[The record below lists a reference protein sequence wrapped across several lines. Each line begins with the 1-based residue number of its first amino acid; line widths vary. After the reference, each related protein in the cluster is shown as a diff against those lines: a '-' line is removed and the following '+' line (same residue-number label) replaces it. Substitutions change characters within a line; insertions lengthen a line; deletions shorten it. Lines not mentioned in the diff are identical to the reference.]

1 MKKKVIT
8 FVACLMMILSFIPST
23 NVFAGETDDTDIAE
37 QVSRSKTATELD
49 SNNESTV
56 TLSLPSAEEALASDI
71 VFVMDDSQCGA
82 ATSEAAYKLVKQLLE
97 QQELSNAKIKVGF
110 VYFGGTAIVARELS
124 EVTDAEELIEAIE
137 DGAADGLHG
146 SNIQSGLIEADKM
159 LSEDTEVADSRKYVV
174 LISDGHTY
182 EFSKEGE
189 YTDYVD
195 GDAKFTGLKTYGIY
209 SETDLYSYAYGISYT
224 IHTMHDQYYTGDY
237 DENGYKGAWEGYY
250 LTDEQHSDRNWNT
263 DYQMPYGNWDE
274 YFAHISEV
282 VAKDNG
288 KYDVELTYTASG
300 NYGNQLIGQNLSK
313 NDRYA
318 EADKILG
325 EGNYIKSGLDADG
338 NDNQLMH
345 ASGTDRA
352 VYEAYTKFASMASK
366 YHCYPIYVQNAEAY
380 NTQDYGYQLMHAMGQ
395 ISNDNGTDVEQH
407 DITVTDLQGIFSTIK
422 NDILYAVG
430 AGSVVEDK
438 MGADFDFVE
447 GSFELTVGGVKLD
460 SNTVGNVTYFG
471 ENASEENFRFKV
483 EYDKDEDKFTWYINE
498 NVSNFA
504 PVQLSYK
511 VKLVN
516 VKKEA
521 GTYEVPTNEYAVLR
535 VVDSEGQEREGLLE
549 FPVPTVSYTVKAQPS
564 TGDHVSLKLLVGV
577 MAVSAVAAII
587 IVSKKKKLFN

>member
-1 MKKKVIT
+1 MKKK
-8 FVACLMMILSFIPST
+8 FVVLVLCLAMVCTLCPKAIVNALE
-23 NVFAGETDDTDIAE
+23 ETVPNQEYD
-37 QVSRSKTATELD
+37 VSRSKTATELD

-82 ATSEAAYKLVKQLLE
+82 ATAEAALKLVEQLLA
-97 QQELSNAKIKVGF
+97 QQELSGASIKVGF
-110 VYFGGTAIVARELS
+110 VYFGGTAKVVRELS
-124 EVTDAEELIEAIE
+124 EVTDADELISIIKE
-137 DGAADGLHG
+137 GAAEGLHG
-146 SNIQSGLIEADKM
+146 SNIQSGLIEAEKM
-159 LSEDTEVADSRKYVV
+159 LSEDSEVADNRKYVV

-182 EFSKEGE
+182 QFSKEGE

-195 GDAKFTGLKTYGIY
+195 GDVSFNGLKTYGIY
-209 SETDLYSYAYGISYT
+209 SETDLYAYAYGITYT
-224 IHTMHDQYYTGDY
+224 IRSLHDQYYTGDY
-237 DENGYKGAWEGYY
+237 DENGYKGAWKGYY
-250 LTDEQHSDRNWNT
+250 LTDEQYKDKSWST
-263 DYQMPYGNWDE
+263 EYQMPYGNWDD

-288 KYDVELTYTASG
+288 KYDFELTYNESG
-300 NYGNQLIGQNLSK
+300 NYGNQCIGNTLSK

-366 YHCYPIYVQNAEAY
+366 YHCYPIYVKHSGAY
-380 NTQDYGYQLMHAMGQ
+380 NTQDYGYQLMHALGQ
-395 ISNDNGTDVEQH
+395 ISNDNGTDIDQH
-407 DITVTDLQGIFSTIK
+407 DITVTDLQGIFSTVK

-438 MGADFDFVE
+438 MGSDFDFVT
-447 GSFELTVGGVKLD
+447 GSLKLTVGTETLA
-460 SNTVGNVTYFG
+460 STTEGNVTYFG
-471 ENASEENFRFKV
+471 ENASEQNYRFKV
-483 EYDKDEDKFTWYINE
+483 EYDETEDKLTWTINE

-504 PVQLSYK
+504 AVQLSYK

-516 VKKEA
+516 VNKEA
-521 GTYEVPTNEYAVLR
+521 GAYVTPTNEYALLKA
-535 VVDSEGQEREGLLE
+535 VDSIGQKHEVALE
-549 FPVPTVSYTVKAQPS
+549 FAVPTVTYTVKAQPS
-564 TGDHVSLKLLVGV
+564 TGDYTNFALLAGFMV
-577 MAVSAVAAII
+577 VSATAV
-587 IVSKKKKLFN
+587 VVTLNRKKKFFN

>member
-56 TLSLPSAEEALASDI
+56 TLSLPSAEEQLTSDI
-71 VFVMDDSQCGA
+71 VFVLDKSSCKKETAENA
-82 ATSEAAYKLVKQLLE
+82 AVLLKDLYD
-97 QQELSNAKIKVGF
+97 QVANHGAKINVGVIVF
-110 VYFGGTAIVARELS
+110 GGDARVSYEMQEFPTTEEGLQALTTALTTKPSGIMSGTNMHGGLLAAKAMLEESTTAANRKHVILVSDGLTRLFTGSDGKTKDIYYQYSYSDKLGQKEVGTGEGQLHPKNCVYFGMIGEWVIVRTQS
-124 EVTDAEELIEAIE
+124 TNDANFVVPYGDWNTYFSKVE
-137 DGAADGLHG
+137 DWVAADG
-146 SNIQSGLIEADKM
+146 
-159 LSEDTEVADSRKYVV
+159 DTYAFNFEEYGNDPTEKVKDSATGDIIDDNFKY
-174 LISDGHTY
+174 IGHTDY
-182 EFSKEGE
+182 E
-189 YTDYVD
+189 
-195 GDAKFTGLKTYGIY
+195 
-209 SETDLYSYAYGISYT
+209 
-224 IHTMHDQYYTGDY
+224 
-237 DENGYKGAWEGYY
+237 N
-250 LTDEQHSDRNWNT
+250 
-263 DYQMPYGNWDE
+263 
-274 YFAHISEV
+274 
-282 VAKDNG
+282 
-288 KYDVELTYTASG
+288 
-300 NYGNQLIGQNLSK
+300 
-313 NDRYA
+313 
-318 EADKILG
+318 
-325 EGNYIKSGLDADG
+325 
-338 NDNQLMH
+338 H
-345 ASGTDRA
+345 AMSVDRA
-352 VYEAYTKFASMASK
+352 VYE
-366 YHCYPIYVQNAEAY
+366 
-380 NTQDYGYQLMHAMGQ
+380 GYYAF
-395 ISNDNGTDVEQH
+395 
-407 DITVTDLQGIFSTIK
+407 TDLVDAGYKCYTVLNGSTEFGKAFMGAMNEYAGNGEVDFATIGQ
-422 NDILYAVG
+422 DILYAVG

-535 VVDSEGQEREGLLE
+535 AVDSEGQEREGLLE